1 MHIIYSQSQMNGCFQ
16 TSTIA
21 VAVIIIKQLLTKQF
35 SMSIKSSGKRS
46 AV

>member
-1 MHIIYSQSQMNGCFQ
+1 
-16 TSTIA
+16 
-21 VAVIIIKQLLTKQF
+21 LLTKQF